1 MKKYDTLEYPVEIEY
16 SINKA
21 SAQMEEIEGFLT
33 NIAKDSITIYKA
45 EIIIAEKRIDLM
57 PHLSSAQITE
67 IVNSVDKE
75 I

>member
-21 SAQMEEIEGFLT
+21 SAQMEEIEGFPT

-57 PHLSSAQITE
+57 PHLSRAQITE